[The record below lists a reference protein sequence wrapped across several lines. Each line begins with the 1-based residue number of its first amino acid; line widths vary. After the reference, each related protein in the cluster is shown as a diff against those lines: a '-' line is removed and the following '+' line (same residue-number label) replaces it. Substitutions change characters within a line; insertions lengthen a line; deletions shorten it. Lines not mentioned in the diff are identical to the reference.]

1 MRSGNEEEGWGM
13 KGRQKLCRRLGT
25 GSSLT
30 VKYLRAVCVYCAK
43 SAINGEGRNS
53 HSYLSKACN
62 PGKKMREEDRRR
74 NVSSRCVEQMARV
87 LFHLLFLAN
96 FRQFSNLSLSLF
108 TFRVFLTSRQERKN
122 GRKAEGTNA
131 TRAFQALINFS
142 PRLRL
147 NSCVLF
153 FCFSI
158 ET

>member
-96 FRQFSNLSLSLF
+96 FRQFSNLLSLSLYVPRF
-108 TFRVFLTSRQERKN
+108 SYFPPGKEKRKKSGRNKCNTSFPSVN
-122 GRKAEGTNA
+122 
-131 TRAFQALINFS
+131 
-142 PRLRL
+142 
-147 NSCVLF
+147 
-153 FCFSI
+153 
-158 ET
+158 

>member
-96 FRQFSNLSLSLF
+96 FRQFSNLSLSLSLRSAF
-108 TFRVFLTSRQERKN
+108 FLLPARK
-122 GRKAEGTNA
+122 GKTEEKRKEQMQHELSK
-131 TRAFQALINFS
+131 R
-142 PRLRL
+142 
-147 NSCVLF
+147 
-153 FCFSI
+153 
-158 ET
+158 